1 LLVVD
6 AKHGAVDRNRQGAL
20 LGRLHQREDSVDR
33 RRIGPQ
39 TALQARRQPDRGSPH
54 LPRRHGRRSR
64 RGIGSLGGL
73 IFALIRMGSS
83 ARSEAFGSVPRG
95 RLWTGRARRTRI
107 PSTESGKVRGSTE
120 PRRHVDQRNRR
131 RAFSHSMVCR
141 PWHDARP
148 ATVIQCC
155 EGALGPV
162 TDATAWRVRRSP
174 PRRSLPAGP
183 DLRLTDPQILDRKQ
197 QAPPRVV
204 TKPARPRVTSR
215 GNVIPERDW
224 TCQARAN
231 PDC

>member
-1 LLVVD
+1 MLVVD
-6 AKHGAVDRNRQGAL
+6 AKHGAVDQNRQGAL

-95 RLWTGRARRTRI
+95 RLWTGRARRTRV

-120 PRRHVDQRNRR
+120 PRRHVDQRNRH
-131 RAFSHSMVCR
+131 RAFSHSWFVAPGMMPDQPR
-141 PWHDARP
+141 SSSAARVP
-148 ATVIQCC
+148 
-155 EGALGPV
+155 
-162 TDATAWRVRRSP
+162 S
-174 PRRSLPAGP
+174 
-183 DLRLTDPQILDRKQ
+183 
-197 QAPPRVV
+197 
-204 TKPARPRVTSR
+204 AR
-215 GNVIPERDW
+215 
-224 TCQARAN
+224 
-231 PDC
+231 